1 MNSADV
7 LRSLFEVIL
16 VAFTIWALFHEDRFI
31 AFEDKLFSRIR
42 RKNLKVL
49 NSTNSSIIR
58 YPADNKF

>member
-42 RKNLKVL
+42 RRSLKVVK
-49 NSTNSSIIR
+49 SSRTSVIT
-58 YPADNKF
+58 YPVNDKI

>member
-7 LRSLFEVIL
+7 LKSLFEIIL

-31 AFEDKLFSRIR
+31 AFEDKLFSHIR
-42 RKNLKVL
+42 RKNLKIL
-49 NSTNSSIIR
+49 NSKNLSIIK